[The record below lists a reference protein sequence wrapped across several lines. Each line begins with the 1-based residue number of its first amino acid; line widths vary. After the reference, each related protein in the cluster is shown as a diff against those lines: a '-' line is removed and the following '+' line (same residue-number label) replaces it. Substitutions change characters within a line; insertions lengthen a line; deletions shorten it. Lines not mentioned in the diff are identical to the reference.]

1 MSITD
6 DVQKAVDTLKEME
19 QYMYLSAEQ
28 QSAIN
33 LAIEI
38 LEPMGAFHKIEIE
51 RYYTACTF
59 RDQHDPRQIKLIK
72 REIVRKM
79 AETLAPVMEFT
90 TRYDKWRD
98 ETTMR
103 ATIYAGN
110 KPEAPHDNA

>member
-1 MSITD
+1 MSIID

-19 QYMYLSAEQ
+19 QHMYLSTEQ

-33 LAIEI
+33 LAIGI

-51 RYYTACTF
+51 RYCTACTF
-59 RDQHDPRQIKLIK
+59 RDQHDPRQIELIK

-79 AETLAPVMEFT
+79 GETLAPVMEFA
-90 TRYDKWRD
+90 TRYDECRD

-110 KPEAPHDNA
+110 KPEDFA